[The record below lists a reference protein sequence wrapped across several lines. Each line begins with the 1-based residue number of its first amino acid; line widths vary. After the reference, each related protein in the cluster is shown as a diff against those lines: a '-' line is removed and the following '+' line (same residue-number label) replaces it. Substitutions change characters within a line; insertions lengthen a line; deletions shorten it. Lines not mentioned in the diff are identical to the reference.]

1 MRTLSCLMLSL
12 MLYGCASVNVAP
24 PLNLLQD
31 CHVSTLPDG
40 TLTLKDIYDHVL
52 NLQEDLS
59 LCNADKQ
66 ALRNWY
72 Q

>member
-1 MRTLSCLMLSL
+1 M
-12 MLYGCASVNVAP
+12 
-24 PLNLLQD
+24 
-31 CHVSTLPDG
+31 PDG